1 MMVGLKSIALIAASA
16 AALLIVS
23 CQEHAQSISDTPEDV
38 FQVSVTSITIPA
50 EGGEESFTVNST
62 VAWTARVS
70 QEWLSVTPDSGEAGD
85 VSVTVTAEKNL
96 SDEPRTATI
105 SLLVND
111 SEKAVISLTQEKG
124 VIIKVPSISEEEA
137 QAMLD
142 RMYRSLGAPNLHG
155 YSTPD
160 DFGFLA
166 DMFSNDVEGADLIL
180 PDTGYNWFDICGKY
194 DRRKQYRNYS
204 IRFNTP
210 WWIIKEAA
218 NLIAGLSN
226 NDSPVSSAIKGQ
238 ARALRAY
245 AYLTLAGDIQFP
257 PSYNPN
263 AVCLPVLDEN
273 VSSPSSLAAASVKE
287 VYDFMVSDLT
297 AAEQSLA
304 NYTRENAA
312 KINIDVVHALQARTF
327 LMLEDWQKAE
337 QYAALAGADYSPA
350 SIEEV
355 LKPSFMDISEHNWIW
370 GYDMSADLALG
381 FKYATTSSWL
391 RSFSG
396 GAYSAGTATYACI
409 NKILYD
415 KIPASDVRKGW
426 WLDNNLYSPLLE
438 GLTWVT
444 DAEGSASGQDI
455 AGFEYEDKKAFI
467 PYTNVKFGCDPV
479 GTLQNAEDMPLVRV
493 EEMILIQAECAARQG
508 NTDKARD
515 ILSSF
520 VKEYRDPS
528 YSTTANGFSILDE
541 IWYQRRVELWGEGFA
556 RRDILR
562 LGKPLVRFVSS
573 KESNIDEPFCFN
585 LSPYDTRLIIPVSEK
600 FLSEYPKAA
609 STYSYNYGFASPWEG
624 EGLRDGVTD

>member
-23 CQEHAQSISDTPEDV
+23 CQEPAQSISDTPEDV

-85 VSVTVTAEKNL
+85 VSVTVTAEKNP
-96 SDEPRTATI
+96 SEEPRTATI

-111 SEKAVISLTQEKG
+111 NEKAVISLTQEKG
-124 VIIKVPSISEEEA
+124 VIIKVPPISEEEA

-180 PDTGYNWFDICGKY
+180 PDTGYNLFDICGKY
-194 DRRKQYRNYS
+194 DRNPKYRNYT
-204 IRFNTP
+204 IRFETP
-210 WWIIKEAA
+210 WWIINEAA
-218 NLIAGLSN
+218 KVIAGLGDN
-226 NDSPVSSAIKGQ
+226 ESPVTSAIKGQ
-238 ARALRAY
+238 ARALRAH
-245 AYLTLAGDIQFP
+245 AYLALAGNIQLP
-257 PSYNPN
+257 PSYDPN
-263 AVCLPVLDEN
+263 AGCLPILDEN
-273 VSSPSSLAAASVKE
+273 VSSPADLASASVKE
-287 VYDFMVSDLT
+287 VYDFIVLDLA
-297 AAEQSLA
+297 AAELSLA
-304 NYTRENAA
+304 NYSRENSA

-327 LMLEDWQKAE
+327 LMLEDWQKAG
-337 QYAALAGADYSPA
+337 QYASLAAASYTPA

-355 LKPSFMDISEHNWIW
+355 SMPSFMDISEHNWIW
-370 GYDMSADLALG
+370 GFDMSADIALD

-396 GAYSAGTATYACI
+396 WAYSSGTGTYACI

-426 WLDNNLYSPLLE
+426 WLDKNLYSPLLE

-444 DAEGSASGQDI
+444 DAEGSASGQAVAD
-455 AGFEYEDKKAFI
+455 FEYEDKKAFI

-479 GTLQNAEDMPLVRV
+479 GTVQNSEDMPLVRV

-508 NTDKARD
+508 NTEKARN
-515 ILSSF
+515 ILNSF